1 MYTLAELKQKP
12 PPEGVDPSRLEVYL
26 NADDFQVKVWPFF
39 LLFMPTFRFFLP
51 SFVRDYRSFITFVRS
66 FADSLVRWLRSC
78 YRLFVINV
86 TNDSFDRSINCL
98 FA

>member
-1 MYTLAELKQKP
+1 M
-12 PPEGVDPSRLEVYL
+12 YL

-39 LLFMPTFRFFLP
+39 LLFMPTFRFFLS
-51 SFVRDYRSFITFVRS
+51 SFVRSFVGCIRVFCFVDSFVCDDRSFITFVRS

-78 YRLFVINV
+78 FRLFIINVTNV
-86 TNDSFDRSINCL
+86 TNDSFDRSVNCL